1 MGKNIIGGWHS
12 KLGVEPP
19 PNPAVIPTLHLLYLH
34 HVAVRALRDGVHCG
48 TDVVND
54 THNARRVFTLDQ
66 LADDLVVEI
75 VDWLPLDS
83 FAHVLFLQTHG
94 VNEY

>member
-1 MGKNIIGGWHS
+1 M
-12 KLGVEPP
+12 
-19 PNPAVIPTLHLLYLH
+19 
-34 HVAVRALRDGVHCG
+34 HCG

>member
-1 MGKNIIGGWHS
+1 MGKNIIRGWHS
-12 KLGVEPP
+12 ELGVEPP
-19 PNPAVIPTLHLLYLH
+19 LNPAVIPTLHLLYLH